1 MWSQFLKQTLE
12 VMEKVWSEDNREK
25 TKEPRQQILIAD
37 SRMDR
42 LEGKIFDLI
51 ESNIEIRLNNIYG
64 YLIWQKN
71 YK

>member
-1 MWSQFLKQTLE
+1 MWSQFLKQILE
-12 VMEKVWSEDNREK
+12 VMEEEWSEDNREK
-25 TKEPRQQILIAD
+25 TKEPRQQILIVD

-51 ESNIEIRLNNIYG
+51 ESNIEIRLNNIHG

-71 YK
+71 

>member
-25 TKEPRQQILIAD
+25 TKEPRQQILIVD

-42 LEGKIFDLI
+42 LEGKNFDLI
-51 ESNIEIRLNNIYG
+51 ESNIEIRLNDIHR

-71 YK
+71 

>member
-1 MWSQFLKQTLE
+1 MWSQFLKQILE
-12 VMEKVWSEDNREK
+12 VMEEEWSEDNREK

-42 LEGKIFDLI
+42 LEGKNFDLI
-51 ESNIEIRLNNIYG
+51 ESNIEIRLNDIHR

-71 YK
+71 

>member
-42 LEGKIFDLI
+42 LEGKNFDLI
-51 ESNIEIRLNNIYG
+51 ESNIEIRLNDIHR

-71 YK
+71 